1 MQIVLYAGKND
12 LQSRSTFEISRKTIL
27 GLFLAGRFICR
38 EKRLAKSFY
47 L

>member
-27 GLFLAGRFICR
+27 QIVLYAGKNGLQSRSTGRKIT
-38 EKRLAKSFY
+38 
-47 L
+47 